1 MWDSFGGVEIGDQ
14 FEEEKFKEICRL
26 IDEGKYVDFT
36 LEDTLRTQFLKAI
49 APYCEKLKKHYGDR
63 LNELVP
69 FLEAGVIVNMRRE
82 GRKSK
87 C

>member
-1 MWDSFGGVEIGDQ
+1 MLERFGGVEIGDQ

-36 LEDTLRTQFLKAI
+36 LEDTLRPQFLKTI
-49 APYCEKLKKHYGDR
+49 APYCEKLKDHYGER

-82 GRKSK
+82 GRKPK

>member
-1 MWDSFGGVEIGDQ
+1 MWEKFGGVEIGPQ
-14 FEEEKFKEICRL
+14 FEEEKFKEICLL

-36 LEDTLRTQFLKAI
+36 LEDILRPQFQKAI
-49 APYCEKLKKHYGDR
+49 APYCEKLKEHYGEQ

-69 FLEAGVIVNMRRE
+69 FLEAGVIVNMQRE
-82 GRKSK
+82 GREQK